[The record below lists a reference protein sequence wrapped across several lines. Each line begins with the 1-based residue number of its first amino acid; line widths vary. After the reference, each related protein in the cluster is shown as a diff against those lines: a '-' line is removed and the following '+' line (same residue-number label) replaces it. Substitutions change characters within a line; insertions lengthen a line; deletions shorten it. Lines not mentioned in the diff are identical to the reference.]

1 MRISKLLS
9 IILGVSGFF
18 QFSNNDG
25 DAGGNG
31 GTPAPASGGTGGA
44 PRELF
49 SREYVSELREENK
62 SWRLKIGER
71 DTENTTLKA
80 RIAELEEGGKTAAKQ
95 AQADADARVLRAE
108 LKAVAAKHGV
118 VDVSDALKVLD
129 LSGVK
134 LDENGNL
141 VGADEL
147 FDAAK
152 KAKPYLFG
160 TTNTSST
167 QKTPPAGDPK
177 PVDVRSSDPKDY
189 EAAKAAYLKS
199 AR

>member
-9 IILGVSGFF
+9 FLLGFSATFRLGV
-18 QFSNNDG
+18 DG
-25 DAGGNG
+25 DDAGGNADSK
-31 GTPAPASGGTGGA
+31 PAPKES
-44 PRELF
+44 F

-62 SWRLKIGER
+62 SWRLKISER
-71 DTENTTLKA
+71 DNELSTLKA
-80 RIAELEEGGKTAAKQ
+80 KVAELESGSKDALTKAEQAAN
-95 AQADADARVLRAE
+95 DRVLRAE

-118 VDVSDALKVLD
+118 VDVNDALKVLD

-134 LDENGNL
+134 LDENGDV

-147 FDAAK
+147 FEAAK

-160 TTNTSST
+160 TTSTSST
-167 QKTPPAGDPK
+167 QKVPPAGDPK
-177 PVDVRSSDPKDY
+177 PVDVRKSDPKDY
-189 EAAKAAYLKS
+189 EAAKAAFLKA